1 MIIENE
7 FYSCRN
13 ISEDVQTE
21 DNDDEEGTKVTTAT
35 HDDRDDYDSVEDE
48 DDDET
53 NDMDDTDAKDEEH
66 QPLLLTHHQLMQQPL
81 DTVPHCTQHGSSS
94 LSS

>member
-21 DNDDEEGTKVTTAT
+21 DDDDEEGTKVTTAT

-53 NDMDDTDAKDEEH
+53 NDMDDTDTEDEQH

-81 DTVPHCTQHGSSS
+81 HTVSHCTQHGSSS